1 MGLITFRHRGNFNK
15 TEKFLNKVTKREYLN
30 ILDLCGQMGVDA
42 LAAATPKDSGRTAS
56 SWSYEIERNSNTTSI
71 SWLNTNENKGVI
83 IAIILQYGHG
93 TGTGGYVQGQDYI
106 NPAMKPVFDKIA
118 EMAWKE
124 VTSS

>member
-56 SWSYEIERNSNTTSI
+56 SWFYEIERNSNTTSI